1 MVGKLQEDSQGPVE
15 GRQQV
20 DNTVAVEGT
29 VAWDTQPLLGH
40 RQEGSLSSLPLP
52 LELQSVWGNKKSL

>member
-1 MVGKLQEDSQGPVE
+1 ME

-20 DNTVAVEGT
+20 DTVAVEGT

-40 RQEGSLSSLPLP
+40 RQEGSQSSLPLP
-52 LELQSVWGNKKSL
+52 LKLQSVWGNRKVSS